1 MNYLVQEFNFMVCNA
16 CSIAVERGLTEL
28 RKLGIEQQLWEA
40 SRQEIDQPTLSSIAN
55 TKVAAE
61 SETSP

>member
-1 MNYLVQEFNFMVCNA
+1 MNYLVQKFNFMVCNVF
-16 CSIAVERGLTEL
+16 SIAVERGLTEL

-40 SRQEIDQPTLSSIAN
+40 SRQEIDQPSLASIAN